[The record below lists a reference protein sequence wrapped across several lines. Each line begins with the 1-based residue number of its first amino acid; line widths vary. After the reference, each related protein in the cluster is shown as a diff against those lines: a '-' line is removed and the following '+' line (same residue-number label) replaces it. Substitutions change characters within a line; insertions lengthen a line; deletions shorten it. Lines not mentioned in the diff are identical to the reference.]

1 MNHQRATGAARTR
14 RTHRVL
20 TALLGCALVAASGS
34 ALATPAVPELGAMD
48 EQVVDC
54 RSIGTIPSRA
64 EGKRVRRIRVNGLS
78 VSVLLP
84 RGYLSS
90 DRRYPVLY
98 LLHGGTDDVDHFLV
112 NTEVMRVTRRLKPRQ
127 RFIVVTPFG
136 GYAGFYLDWLDG
148 SHDFETRHI
157 QQVLPAIDARFRTQP
172 RRSSRAVAGAS
183 MGGFGAMHY
192 ALTYPDLFSS
202 VATFSGSLD
211 LQLPDSTAV
220 ITVAT
225 TVQRE
230 CVDGADP
237 GEYQPFGLLVDPVL
251 DASNWSAVNPRA
263 RAATAGDAG
272 LRIALSDTTGLP
284 CNEADASDPAA
295 IAIEQ
300 ATHRGTS
307 SMHEALLSAGVEHSY
322 RTLTCGVH
330 TTPYFNVQVKRHLRE
345 LGRHFGH
352 RENVAR

>member
-1 MNHQRATGAARTR
+1 MSHQRAAGAARTR

-20 TALLGCALVAASGS
+20 TALIGCALVAASGS
-34 ALATPAVPELGAMD
+34 ALATPAERGAPDD
-48 EQVVDC
+48 EIVDC
-54 RSIGTIPSRA
+54 SNIATIPSRA
-64 EGKRVRRIRVNGLS
+64 EGKRVRRIRVNGLP

-84 RGYLSS
+84 RGYSGS
-90 DRRYPVLY
+90 HRRYPVLY

-112 NTEVMRVTRRLKPRQ
+112 NTEVMRVTRRLKPRE

-157 QQVLPAIDARFRTQP
+157 QQVRPAIDDRFRTQP

-211 LQLPDSTAV
+211 IQLPDSTAV

-237 GEYQPFGLLVDPVL
+237 GEYQPFGLLGDPVL

-263 RAATAGDAG
+263 QAATAGDAE
-272 LRIALSDTTGLP
+272 LRIALSDTTGTP

-300 ATHRGTS
+300 ATHRGTA
-307 SMHEALLSAGVEHSY
+307 SMHEALLSAGVQHSY
-322 RTLTCGVH
+322 RTLPCGVH

-345 LGRHFGH
+345 LGRHLGD
-352 RENVAR
+352 RESPSR